1 MALKQVGY
9 CSSVKLSC
17 IECLPSNIVLC
28 LQDNSLLAPFVCD
41 PESSGSQP
49 FNLSY
54 IEASLVT
61 FSKYNAACGGNTFK
75 YVFEYDDSFLVNVD
89 EPIASDDIIGVFCKG
104 CLPTW
109 VEEKVGDEPYIRNN
123 EDGSVTFVSPHG
135 CEYDFDVLGFQGF
148 SVLVYGAVGDN
159 ATDDTA
165 AIQATIDAASNT
177 GTNSDGDGAQVIFPP
192 GIYRHTGITVP
203 SNVSLLGAGVV
214 ATVLRYTPVVGNA
227 ITLANTPAANSR
239 YNNIFG
245 FKIDCLT
252 STSGIAI
259 TSSVPP
265 LTARDL
271 FVDRY
276 EIDGYFRGIYIP
288 YSTVSIRIGAGR
300 IIGQGSG
307 VAGGVG
313 IQLGDISLI
322 PARFVDRADF
332 QGCYVSDFATSFI
345 SQGFVHTMTEVTSIN
360 SDRAILCTGKLTVV
374 GSWIQANTTLYQTGP
389 SSADITSINNNHL
402 NGASVEVDDP
412 STMSILNSTTDL
424 AVFGRSEFK
433 GAGRFRMRFA
443 TSALRGFQ
451 IGPTGTESV
460 LYNSAGTARFEA
472 TARPIESNRVAAAAS
487 LIMYA
492 IRRSGVLIGGLGS
505 DSSDRSALFNATP
518 DICAFWDNSR
528 NFAAGAGLLLTTAT
542 NGFIYLPTC
551 AGVPTGVPT
560 AIAGYVPIV
569 IDTSN
574 FRIQIFTGGAWRD
587 AQL

>member
-28 LQDNSLLAPFVCD
+28 LQDSSLLAPFVCD
-41 PESSGSQP
+41 PESSASQP

-75 YVFEYDDSFLVNVD
+75 YVFEYDDSLLV
-89 EPIASDDIIGVFCKG
+89 
-104 CLPTW
+104 
-109 VEEKVGDEPYIRNN
+109 KVGDEPYIRNN

-276 EIDGYFRGIYIP
+276 EI
-288 YSTVSIRIGAGR
+288 
-300 IIGQGSG
+300 
-307 VAGGVG
+307 
-313 IQLGDISLI
+313 
-322 PARFVDRADF
+322 
-332 QGCYVSDFATSFI
+332 YV
-345 SQGFVHTMTEVTSIN
+345 
-360 SDRAILCTGKLTVV
+360 
-374 GSWIQANTTLYQTGP
+374 
-389 SSADITSINNNHL
+389 
-402 NGASVEVDDP
+402 
-412 STMSILNSTTDL
+412 
-424 AVFGRSEFK
+424 
-433 GAGRFRMRFA
+433 
-443 TSALRGFQ
+443 
-451 IGPTGTESV
+451 
-460 LYNSAGTARFEA
+460 
-472 TARPIESNRVAAAAS
+472 
-487 LIMYA
+487 
-492 IRRSGVLIGGLGS
+492 
-505 DSSDRSALFNATP
+505 
-518 DICAFWDNSR
+518 
-528 NFAAGAGLLLTTAT
+528 
-542 NGFIYLPTC
+542 
-551 AGVPTGVPT
+551 
-560 AIAGYVPIV
+560 
-569 IDTSN
+569 
-574 FRIQIFTGGAWRD
+574 
-587 AQL
+587 